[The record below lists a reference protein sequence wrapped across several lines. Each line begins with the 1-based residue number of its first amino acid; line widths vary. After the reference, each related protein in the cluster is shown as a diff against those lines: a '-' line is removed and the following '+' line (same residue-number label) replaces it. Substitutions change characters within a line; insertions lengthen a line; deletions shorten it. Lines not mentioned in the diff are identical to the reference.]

1 MASLYAGELPFC
13 NIESRELMVNLHK
26 PGLVVFDMD
35 STLIT
40 IECIDEIAALAGRKP
55 EVSAIT
61 AAAMRGEIDFG
72 QSLLQRV
79 AVLKDVPEKALTQLF
94 EPIPFTV
101 GARELVRWFQL
112 LGWKTA
118 VISGGFTWFAEQVQ
132 HELGL
137 DAAVANILEVEN
149 STLTGVVVPP
159 IVDAQAK
166 ASHLVRLAEQWA
178 IPANQVIAVGDGAN
192 DIPMLQAAGC
202 GVAFHAKPT
211 LYPYADMI
219 VKPADL
225 MVLKHQLVERFG

>member
-1 MASLYAGELPFC
+1 
-13 NIESRELMVNLHK
+13 MVNLHK

-40 IECIDEIAALAGRKP
+40 IECIDEIAALASRKP

-61 AAAMRGEIDFG
+61 AAAMRGDIDFA

-79 AVLKDVPEKALTQLF
+79 AVLENVPESALAQLF
-94 EPIPFTV
+94 EPLPLTA
-101 GARELVRWFQL
+101 GAGELVQWFQQ

-118 VISGGFTWFAEQVQ
+118 VISGGFTWFAERLQQ
-132 HELGL
+132 ALGL
-137 DAAVANILEVEN
+137 DAAVANELEVVN
-149 STLTGVVVPP
+149 GKLTGVVLPP

-166 ASHLVRLAEQWA
+166 AAHLCRLAEAWS
-178 IPANQVIAVGDGAN
+178 IPTTQTIAVGDGAN
-192 DIPMLQAAGC
+192 DIPMLQAAAV

-225 MVLKHQLVERFG
+225 TVLKHQLIERFG